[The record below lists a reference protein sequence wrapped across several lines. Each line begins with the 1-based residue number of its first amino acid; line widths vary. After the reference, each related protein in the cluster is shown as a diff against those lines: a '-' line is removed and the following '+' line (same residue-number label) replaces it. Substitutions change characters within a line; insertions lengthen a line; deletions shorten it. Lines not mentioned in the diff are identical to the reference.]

1 MGGPDNNVV
10 AVPDWNPDFKGKVIL
25 GTQEHWF
32 DPRAFKVPLPGTFG
46 NVGRSPLRGP
56 NLFNVDTSLF
66 KRIPIR
72 ESVTLQ
78 FRAEAFNVLNRAN
91 FAYPNFVVFQGNANN
106 YSYSDSAGQIT
117 STATPSRQIQF
128 ALKLMF

>member
-1 MGGPDNNVV
+1 MLRSVTIACLVV
-10 AVPDWNPDFKGKVIL
+10 SAMTMPARSENLVLYGAGSLREAMAEI
-25 GTQEHWF
+25 
-32 DPRAFKVPLPGTFG
+32 AGTFG
-46 NVGRSPLRGP
+46 NAGRSVLRGP
-56 NLFNVDTSLF
+56 GLFNVDTSLF

-72 ESVTLQ
+72 EIVTLQ

-91 FAYPNFVVFQGNANN
+91 FAYPNFVIFQGNSNN